1 MKTFELQSTLKVA
14 TVTWNSRSIMLH
26 HATRVFVEVNFD
38 KAEIGICE
46 PNKRYVKLA
55 EIELNKGFEEA
66 SLKDANKIFA
76 FVNQHNSALVDG
88 YDLDGLAAT
97 LEELLRKAGLIDVE

>member
-46 PNKRYVKLA
+46 PNNIYAKLA
-55 EIELNKGFEEA
+55 EIELDKGFEEA
-66 SLKDANKIFA
+66 SLKDANEIFA